1 MFLARLTLKP
11 MYGQIT
17 RWNRELKE
25 VTGYEPIKLEHC
37 VEAIHSLIPHH
48 GDGFDDDIDLFPMLY
63 AIADP
68 K

>member
-1 MFLARLTLKP
+1 
-11 MYGQIT
+11 
-17 RWNRELKE
+17 
-25 VTGYEPIKLEHC
+25 LERC

-48 GDGFDDDIDLFPMLY
+48 GDGSYDDVDLFPMFY